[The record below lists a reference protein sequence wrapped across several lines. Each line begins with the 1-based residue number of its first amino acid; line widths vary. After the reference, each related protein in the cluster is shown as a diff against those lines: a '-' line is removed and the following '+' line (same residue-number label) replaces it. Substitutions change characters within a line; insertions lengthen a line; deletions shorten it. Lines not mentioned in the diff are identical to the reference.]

1 MFWEKET
8 IIITGFGNCFQRLS
22 RIFIQIDLLKFPY
35 IKHLLLPRNWTH
47 YLHKCLH
54 HLHIF
59 GKNTICWNYFLL
71 LWLFFK
77 KKIFNLYFM
86 CIICWHTTEGS
97 PLSLLLFTWLPK
109 IDTQFRVLYNKNL
122 VVYLFYTSTNLSLE
136 KKPHILS
143 IIWFIRFF
151 FVFNYR

>member
-1 MFWEKET
+1 MATVFRGWAEYLY
-8 IIITGFGNCFQRLS
+8 RLT
-22 RIFIQIDLLKFPY
+22 FLKFPY
-35 IKHLLLPRNWTH
+35 IKHLLRSRNWTLFI
-47 YLHKCLH
+47 YINVCTIFIFLGKKY
-54 HLHIF
+54 HLAGIIF
-59 GKNTICWNYFLL
+59 FS

-77 KKIFNLYFM
+77 KIFKSYIL
-86 CIICWHTTEGS
+86 CGIICWHTTEGS
-97 PLSLLLFTWLPK
+97 PLSLLLFTLLPK